1 MTPMFLEKDESEKL
15 LSIPA
20 GLAFHNFCNLCKYYH
35 FIVSPSAFE
44 NFCLHERSQTNAMS
58 KHFFSTLS
66 YFDLLHLWHWTGIN
80 GSRSAILHRW
90 GKCSSQVCL
99 GRHHGLLGEIVF
111 SIQKFYWKK
120 SKKILYLVS
129 QWKLFWIK
137 TVCYFQTGFLAYLIH
152 DAWK

>member
-20 GLAFHNFCNLCKYYH
+20 GLAFNYFCNLCKYYH
-35 FIVSPSAFE
+35 FFVSPSSSE
-44 NFCLHERSQTNAMS
+44 NFRLHERSQTNAMS

-129 QWKLFWIK
+129 QWKFFWIK
-137 TVCYFQTGFLAYLIH
+137 TVGYFQTGFLAYLIH